1 MTVIKYTD
9 EERATRLADAILELK
24 ALRTQAAVAVAEFF
38 HRMIGLEADEPLWR
52 GDPGARTG
60 YTTFAELLDT
70 NDICK
75 PSRFERFKETVAV
88 VGWDVV
94 RTIGFDSAALILS
107 VPPNATSVSVK
118 GMRAA
123 EAVTQEL
130 VNFTDRNK
138 TPPSVQQTRAIT
150 RKHYIPSSVPPR
162 TKTDAQRVK
171 ELEAE
176 NQDLLEQVER
186 LTAALA
192 AAEAKLAARGDTTSA
207 KTKTVPSRRRAS
219 RRNEVSA

>member
-9 EERATRLADAILELK
+9 EERATRLANAILELK

-38 HRMIGLEADEPLWR
+38 HRMTDLEADERLWR

-138 TPPSVQQTRAIT
+138 TPPSAQTRAIT

-171 ELEAE
+171 ELEVE

-186 LTAALA
+186 LTAALV

-219 RRNEVSA
+219 RRNEMSA